1 MNAHFQRGSLIPT
14 DAIFVKC
21 QSVKY
26 LDINGQVVIKPEEA
40 SSSKVLAGVVEKLVS
55 QITQSVRLIADKHR
69 LTSGKVRRLNPGL
82 YLNYFLSFYLF
93 VF

>member
-1 MNAHFQRGSLIPT
+1 M
-14 DAIFVKC
+14 
-21 QSVKY
+21 KY
-26 LDINGQVVIKPEEA
+26 LDINGQVVTKPEEA

-82 YLNYFLSFYLF
+82 YLNYFLSFCLF